1 MKKTALPEE
10 AVRQKMIRDGI
21 EEKEINDYF
30 DSQEYKDI
38 KPST

>member
-1 MKKTALPEE
+1 MGHN
-10 AVRQKMIRDGI
+10 QDQIRHGMTVDGI

-38 KPST
+38 KPSTN